1 MRVLIL
7 FSFILSIL
15 ASNIKLEDQNE
26 ILNRTI
32 RQMPRKMQQA
42 VKASGSGIVAVGR
55 ALGLGGKVYFKYI
68 LK

>member
-1 MRVLIL
+1 M
-7 FSFILSIL
+7 
-15 ASNIKLEDQNE
+15 LEDQNE